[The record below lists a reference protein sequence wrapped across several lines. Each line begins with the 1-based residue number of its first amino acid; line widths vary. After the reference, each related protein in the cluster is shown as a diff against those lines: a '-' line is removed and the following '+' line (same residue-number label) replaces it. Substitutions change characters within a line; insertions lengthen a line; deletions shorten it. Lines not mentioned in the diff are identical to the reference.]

1 MTTNKLKQVY
11 RAFQQANPGVRIRD
25 AAVALNVSE
34 AELLATSLG
43 EGVTRL
49 RADWATFL
57 PGLDGVGPL
66 MALTRNDAAVIE
78 KTGDYANVRLQGP
91 LARIKSE
98 YIDLTILLSEWVNA
112 FAVEDDLPEG
122 IRHSVHVFNAGGTA
136 VHKLY
141 ARKATDNERFLA
153 LIRSVRSDDQ
163 TPPVLLPGRMVASQP
178 AAGEQSPAEAE
189 ASAILARF
197 RGKPENAGRQ
207 PGGRIAGSDSVRRML
222 EMCVSEGVSMQLTV
236 ASPGA
241 IQVHAG
247 PVFRLKATPP
257 WFNILDP
264 DFNLHL
270 REDLVALARVTETNE
285 EGDEALEAFDAS
297 GRLIAIF
304 KAGHPEDPDGL
315 TAWRGMLRRLL

>member
-1 MTTNKLKQVY
+1 MTTELKQVY
-11 RAFQQANPGVRIRD
+11 QSFQQANPGVRIRD
-25 AAVALNVSE
+25 AAGILGVSE
-34 AELLATSLG
+34 AKLLATSLG

-49 RADWATFL
+49 RADWITFL
-57 PGLDGVGPL
+57 PGLARVGPL

-98 YIDLTILLSEWVNA
+98 QIDLTIMLSEWVYA

-122 IRHSVHVFNAGGTA
+122 IRHSVHIFNAGGTA

-141 ARKATDNERFLA
+141 ARKATDIDRFLA
-153 LIRSVRSDDQ
+153 LIRSVTADDQ
-163 TPPVLLPGRMVASQP
+163 TPEVLAFRERGAFQP
-178 AAGEQSPAEAE
+178 ASSERSLAVEE

-197 RGKPENAGRQ
+197 NGKPEDVEGP
-207 PGGRIAGSDSVRRML
+207 PGGRIARTDSVRRML
-222 EMCVSEGVSMQLTV
+222 EMCVSEGVPVQLTV

-247 PVFRLKATPP
+247 PIFRLKATPS

-270 REDLVALARVTETNE
+270 REDLVAVTRVRETSG
-285 EGDEALEAFDAS
+285 EGYEALEVFDAS
-297 GRLIAIF
+297 ERLIAIF

-315 TAWRGMLRRLL
+315 TAWRGILRRLF